1 MAKKAR
7 LSGPERRRQI
17 IETAAEI
24 FARNGFRGTTTRE
37 VAAAAGVSEA
47 AVFKHFATKEDL
59 YAAIIETKAQ
69 IHEIVSSVGWSASR
83 DDDAAVLRTL
93 ARELMVRVQADPT
106 LMRLLFFS
114 ALEGHSLS
122 DMFFRSRVRQV
133 DDLLCHYITRRVK
146 AGAFRPV
153 HARLAAR
160 NFIGMVVHHMLLGEL
175 FGQKRPPRLTVEQ
188 LVEQI
193 VAVFLHG
200 VCRS

>member
-7 LSGPERRRQI
+7 FSGPERRRQI

-59 YAAIIETKAQ
+59 YAAIIEAKAQ
-69 IHEIVSSVGWSASR
+69 IHEIMSSVGWAASR
-83 DDDAAVLRTL
+83 GDDAAVLRTL
-93 ARELMVRVQADPT
+93 ARELMVRAQGDPT

-122 DMFFRSRVRQV
+122 DMFLRSHVLQV
-133 DDLLCHYITRRVK
+133 DDFLCRYITRRVK
-146 AGAFRPV
+146 AGAFRAV
-153 HARLAAR
+153 HARLAAW
-160 NFIGMVVHHMLLGEL
+160 NFIGMVGHHILACEL
-175 FGQKRPPRLTVEQ
+175 FGQKQSPRLTVEQ
-188 LVEQI
+188 LVEEI

-200 VCRS
+200 VCRA